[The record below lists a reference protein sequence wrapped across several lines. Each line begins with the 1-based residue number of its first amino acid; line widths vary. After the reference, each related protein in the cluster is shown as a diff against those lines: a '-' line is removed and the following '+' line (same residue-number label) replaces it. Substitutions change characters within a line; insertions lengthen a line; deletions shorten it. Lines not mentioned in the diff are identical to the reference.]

1 MRGRSKEMLRDVGLK
16 LRNLRREL
24 DFTKKE
30 MAKRCGVDTSTYYR
44 NESGSAFPSART
56 LRLLCHEYDI
66 SMDWL
71 LFNKGPMRFKQKEP
85 GTKPRKEPEVVV
97 KTITVPMEL
106 PGDVEE
112 LFDHMKGIPLL
123 HYEIL
128 THFHKFKVEN
138 EGLVKSSMVRE
149 QKKENS

>member
-1 MRGRSKEMLRDVGLK
+1 
-16 LRNLRREL
+16 
-24 DFTKKE
+24 
-30 MAKRCGVDTSTYYR
+30 YYR
-44 NESGSAFPSART
+44 NESGAAIPGART
-56 LRLLCHEYDI
+56 LWLLCKEYDV
-66 SMDWL
+66 SMDWF
-71 LFNKGPMRFKQKEP
+71 LFNKGPMSFKQKEP
-85 GTKPRKEPEVVV
+85 GTTEPETKPQKEPEVII

-112 LFDHMKGIPLL
+112 LFDHMKNIPLL